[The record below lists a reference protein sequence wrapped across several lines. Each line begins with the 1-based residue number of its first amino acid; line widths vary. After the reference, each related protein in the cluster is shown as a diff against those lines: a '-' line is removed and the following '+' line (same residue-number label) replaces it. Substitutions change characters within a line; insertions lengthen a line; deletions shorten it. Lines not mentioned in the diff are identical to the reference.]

1 MTSQRKPRAK
11 RRTPAL
17 WRALFAEQARSGLSV
32 KAFCAQRGIGYS
44 TFARWKSALSGAEQ
58 TAPQTLSFI
67 ELSPPQSPSNGGW
80 DVELTLG
87 PDIILRLAHH

>member
-1 MTSQRKPRAK
+1 MTSQRKSRAP
-11 RRTPAL
+11 RRTPAV
-17 WRALFAEQARSGLSV
+17 WRALFAEQAQSGLSV

-44 TFARWKSALSGAEQ
+44 TFAHWKSALSGAEQ

-67 ELSPPQSPSNGGW
+67 ELSPPQSSSHGGW

-87 PDIILRLAHH
+87 PDVILRWVRH